1 VLAPGCCRPAWP
13 SVEDEQEKGMYA
25 IIESGGKQYRA
36 EPGRMLKL
44 ERLAGE
50 KGSQVELTTVLLV
63 ADGDRV
69 QVGSPT
75 VEGARVVS
83 EIVRQGRGPK
93 ISVFKFK
100 RRKKYR
106 RHIGHR
112 QALTT
117 VRVKEIIS

>member
-1 VLAPGCCRPAWP
+1 
-13 SVEDEQEKGMYA
+13 MYA

-44 ERLAGE
+44 EKLAGE
-50 KGSQVELTTVLLV
+50 KGSQVELTKVLLV
-63 ADGDRV
+63 ADGDTV
-69 QVGSPT
+69 KVGSPT
-75 VEGARVVS
+75 VDGAKVVS

-106 RHIGHR
+106 RHMGHR

-117 VRVKEIIS
+117 IRVKEIIA

>member
-1 VLAPGCCRPAWP
+1 
-13 SVEDEQEKGMYA
+13 MYA

-44 ERLAGE
+44 EKLDGE
-50 KGSQVELTTVLLV
+50 KGSQIELTKVLLV
-63 ADGDRV
+63 ADGDMV
-69 QVGSPT
+69 KVGSPT
-75 VEGARVVS
+75 VEGAKVVS

-117 VRVKEIIS
+117 VRVKEIIA

>member
-1 VLAPGCCRPAWP
+1 
-13 SVEDEQEKGMYA
+13 MYA

-44 ERLAGE
+44 EKLDGE
-50 KGSQVELTTVLLV
+50 KGSQIELTKVLLV
-63 ADGDRV
+63 ADGDTV
-69 QVGSPT
+69 KVGSPT
-75 VEGARVVS
+75 VDGAKVVS

-117 VRVKEIIS
+117 VRVKEIIA

>member
-1 VLAPGCCRPAWP
+1 
-13 SVEDEQEKGMYA
+13 MYA
-25 IIESGGKQYRA
+25 IIESGGKQHRA

-44 ERLAGE
+44 EKLVGE
-50 KGSQVELTTVLLV
+50 KGSQVELTNVLLV
-63 ADGDRV
+63 ADGDNV
-69 QVGSPT
+69 KVGSPT
-75 VEGARVVS
+75 VAGAKVVS

>member
-1 VLAPGCCRPAWP
+1 
-13 SVEDEQEKGMYA
+13 MYA

-44 ERLAGE
+44 EKLDGE
-50 KGSQVELTTVLLV
+50 KGSQIELTKVLLV
-63 ADGDRV
+63 ADGDTV
-69 QVGSPT
+69 KVGSPT
-75 VEGARVVS
+75 VEGAKVVS

-117 VRVKEIIS
+117 VRVKEIIA

>member
-1 VLAPGCCRPAWP
+1 
-13 SVEDEQEKGMYA
+13 MYA

-44 ERLAGE
+44 EKLDGE
-50 KGSQVELTTVLLV
+50 KGSQIELTKVLLV
-63 ADGDRV
+63 ADGDTV
-69 QVGSPT
+69 KVGSPT
-75 VEGARVVS
+75 VDGAKVVS

-117 VRVKEIIS
+117 GRVKEIIA

>member
-1 VLAPGCCRPAWP
+1 
-13 SVEDEQEKGMYA
+13 MYA

-44 ERLAGE
+44 EKLDGE
-50 KGSQVELTTVLLV
+50 KIELTKVLLV
-63 ADGDRV
+63 ADGDTV
-69 QVGSPT
+69 KVGSPT
-75 VEGARVVS
+75 VEGAKVVS

-117 VRVKEIIS
+117 VRVKEIIA